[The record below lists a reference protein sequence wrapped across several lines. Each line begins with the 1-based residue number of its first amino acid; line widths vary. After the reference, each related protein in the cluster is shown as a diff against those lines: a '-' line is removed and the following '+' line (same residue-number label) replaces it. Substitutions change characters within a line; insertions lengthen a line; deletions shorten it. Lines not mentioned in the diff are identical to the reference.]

1 MISIDNDCTKGLRI
15 DKDIY
20 IVRAQEYRYLAAEH
34 SSEIVSKTYIEVLKM
49 LGEIEVIPFTGD
61 GADLVGYLSSTH
73 DLSNQNP
80 EMWDVPRFIPFDD
93 QFYDEKR
100 ATYFGAT
107 GFDFAKK
114 ELDKLSKVRLAKGI
128 KRYLIKDYDRKIIV
142 CLRMYDACREG
153 WFTAFKT
160 DLIAFKAP
168 EIYKWNNSVFRLT
181 LTADEDETTTAYYTL
196 SGKYKR

>member
-1 MISIDNDCTKGLRI
+1 MNIGMRGLTIDDST
-15 DKDIY
+15 Y
-20 IVRAQEYRYLAAEH
+20 VVRAQDYGYWADENFKQ
-34 SSEIVSKTYIEVLKM
+34 IVSKTYIEVLKLLKEM
-49 LGEIEVIPFTGD
+49 EVTQFTGD
-61 GADLVGYLSSTH
+61 GAELVGYLYRTH
-73 DLSNQNP
+73 DLANSNP
-80 EMWDVPRFIPFDD
+80 EMWDIPKFIQFDD

-100 ATYFGAT
+100 ATYFGDT

-114 ELDKLSKVRLAKGI
+114 ELEKLSEFRLVQGL
-128 KRYLIKDYDRKIIV
+128 KRYLIKDYDRKIIL

-196 SGKYKR
+196 SGKYRR

>member
-1 MISIDNDCTKGLRI
+1 MLDDSIKVVTI
-15 DKDIY
+15 DEDSY
-20 IVRAQEYRYLAAEH
+20 IVRAQEYRYLVAEN
-34 SSEIVSKTYIEVLKM
+34 SPEIVSKTYIEVLKL
-49 LGEIEVIPFTGD
+49 LGEMEVTQFTGD
-61 GADLVGYLSSTH
+61 GTELVGYLYRTH
-73 DLSNQNP
+73 DLANSNP
-80 EMWDVPRFIPFDD
+80 EMWDIPKFIPFED

-100 ATYFGAT
+100 ATYFGDT

-114 ELDKLSKVRLAKGI
+114 ELEKLSEFRLVQGI